1 MMTQKDVERI
11 DFVKALRLDAHNLK
25 KNLKDWDFRF
35 DYRLTEKEART
46 IRNLVDFFDKC
57 DEIADVIDL
66 LETYDRQMGE
76 D

>member
-1 MMTQKDVERI
+1 MMTKKDFDRI

-35 DYRLTEKEART
+35 DYKLTKKESDAVLA
-46 IRNLVDFFDKC
+46 LVDFFDKV
-57 DEIADVIDL
+57 DEIADIIDL

-76 D
+76 E